1 MSDDLI
7 RQPEGLPPSP
17 KGEGFWNGRRP
28 VSQINDMGLPLTDTE
43 RGRVYASGRDRG
55 LRDAWEAVEAL
66 VNAERGE
73 CMDGEYVGIRAEMSA
88 ERVMA
93 LIKAKGAIE
102 RLRGGERP

>member
-1 MSDDLI
+1 MSS
-7 RQPEGLPPSP
+7 G
-17 KGEGFWNGRRP
+17 
-28 VSQINDMGLPLTDTE
+28 VQINDMGLPLTDTE

-73 CMDGEYVGIRAEMSA
+73 CVDGEYVGIRAEMSA

-93 LIKAKGAIE
+93 LIRAKGAIE

>member
-17 KGEGFWNGRRP
+17 KGEGSGRRLA
-28 VSQINDMGLPLTDTE
+28 VINDMGLPLTGTE
-43 RGRVYASGRDRG
+43 RERVFASGRDRG

-73 CMDGEYVGIRAEMSA
+73 CVDREYTGIRAEISA